1 MREQRKFQ
9 RTMLKCR
16 IKVTHAEIGE
26 IEVNSRDI
34 SDGGLFL
41 ITNDIELPPIG
52 TILEG
57 QVQGMMDDAPVL
69 EMEIVRTESDGIG
82 LRFVLDGNESGNNDG
97 NESTNG
103 SE

>member
-16 IKVTHAEIGE
+16 IKVSHAEIGE
-26 IEVNSRDI
+26 IEVSSRDI

-41 ITNDIELPPIG
+41 ITNEIELPPIG

-69 EMEIVRTESDGIG
+69 EMEIVRTEADGIG
-82 LRFVLDGNESGNNDG
+82 LRFVLDGNESVD
-97 NESTNG
+97 ESADG

>member
-9 RTMLKCR
+9 RTLLKCR

-26 IEVNSRDI
+26 IEVDSRDI

-41 ITNDIELPPIG
+41 ITNDLELPPIG

-57 QVQGMMDDAPVL
+57 QVQGMMDDAPIL
-69 EMEIVRTESDGIG
+69 DMEIVRLESDGIG
-82 LRFVLDGNESGNNDG
+82 LRFVVDGNENTDTDDG
-97 NESTNG
+97 
-103 SE
+103 